1 MQVSLKC
8 QSDNSLALISAGL
21 LTHICATQ
29 CVQIFSFEILSG
41 LWNYNYS
48 IYHTS
53 MLNAN
58 RFKWLIP
65 IMFPVI
71 AITANSQ
78 FILFD
83 LKVKLTWNFC
93 LLIYFISYILIENI
107 ICIYI
112 FNFHGAH
119 LFVSVEACYVRPY
132 SKRKVLETAEGRFRI
147 PVVKVQWS
155 LSITTT

>member
-29 CVQIFSFEILSG
+29 CVQIFFFEILSG

-53 MLNAN
+53 MLNVN

-78 FILFD
+78 FILFE
-83 LKVKLTWNFC
+83 LKVKLTWIFC
-93 LLIYFISYILIENI
+93 LLIHFIYYISWKTIL
-107 ICIYI
+107 YI

-119 LFVSVEACYVRPY
+119 LFASV
-132 SKRKVLETAEGRFRI
+132 
-147 PVVKVQWS
+147 VQWNLS
-155 LSITTT
+155 VTTTSTIKSITCNLFNNVF